1 MRNVTLQRYAR
12 QLRSASTDAEPH
24 LWHYLRR
31 RHLFGY
37 RFRRQAPVGPY
48 IVDFLC
54 VEARLVI
61 ELDGGQHSEQKDYDD
76 ARTDYL
82 AALDMRVLRFWNNE
96 VLLST
101 DSVLEVI

>member
-12 QLRSASTDAEPH
+12 QLRSASTDAERH

-82 AALDMRVLRFWNNE
+82 AALDMRVLRFWNNGCCC
-96 VLLST
+96 LRTACLR
-101 DSVLEVI
+101 